1 MFKFYNT
8 FIHQTRKHQYINFI
22 KRSHVII
29 LKLIWILANVYIYM
43 KKTIFDFSYI
53 NRSTVEDQ
61 LNEIFIQILS

>member
-1 MFKFYNT
+1 M
-8 FIHQTRKHQYINFI
+8 HQTRKHQYITFI

-43 KKTIFDFSYI
+43 KKTIFDFSYM

-61 LNEIFIQILS
+61 LNEIFIPILS

>member
-8 FIHQTRKHQYINFI
+8 FIHQTRKHQYITFI
-22 KRSHVII
+22 KRSRVII
-29 LKLIWILANVYIYM
+29 LKLIWILANVYTYM
-43 KKTIFDFSYI
+43 KKTIFAFSYI